1 MYSRRVF
8 RILIKDKIIMNY
20 ITKTNLSIGPQFG
33 SQMSQYAGLL
43 ALSKHLGSD
52 IVFFKEYM
60 ELFRG
65 VRLFE
70 AFDLKH
76 PIKSI
81 SEGTHSIYTLK
92 EKICDKEVFN
102 LDPNTNWDIQGWFHL
117 YHYWDKYENLIKDAF
132 KFKESILA
140 EAISKVEEVKEG
152 ENYPIVSVHFRR
164 GDYLEVSSL
173 NLTLDYYNEAI
184 NIFLEKFTYF
194 KLLVFSDDIEW
205 CKEVLVGDN
214 IHFSEGNSNY
224 VDMCMMSLCDHNI
237 IANSSFSW
245 WGAYLNNNPNKIVVC
260 PEDYIG
266 PSDKESQFINK
277 NYYPNTWT
285 AI

>member
-1 MYSRRVF
+1 
-8 RILIKDKIIMNY
+8 MNY

-33 SQMSQYAGLL
+33 SQMSKYAGLL
-43 ALSKHLGSD
+43 ALSKHLGSN

-65 VRLFE
+65 VKLFE

-81 SEGTHSIYTLK
+81 SEGTHSVYTLRD
-92 EKICDKEVFN
+92 EVCDRGVFN
-102 LDPNTNWDIQGWFHL
+102 LDSNTNWDIQGWFHL
-117 YHYWDKYENLIKDAF
+117 YHYWDQYENLIKDTF
-132 KFKESILA
+132 KFKESILVQA
-140 EAISKVEEVKEG
+140 TSKIEQVKEG
-152 ENYPIVSVHFRR
+152 ENYPVVSIHFRR

-184 NIFLEKFTYF
+184 NIFLEKFPYF

-214 IHFSEGNSNY
+214 IYFSEGNSNY
-224 VDMCMMSLCDHNI
+224 VDMCMMTLCDHNI
-237 IANSSFSW
+237 VANSSFSW
-245 WGAYLNNNPNKIVVC
+245 WGAYLNTSADKVVVC
-260 PEDYIG
+260 PQDYIG
-266 PSDKESQFINK
+266 PSDQESQFINK